1 MATTSLSN
9 LINRMNRYQTLDAI
23 SEVYKVQDLDEA
35 IREIKREHNLP
46 FLQKQATL
54 RVFPGVLLYPPAADH
69 DYLTYLDTND
79 AQVPY
84 GSRMRM
90 RYTSLQ
96 QFYEDPDYRNTVAE
110 IWDGNSLMI
119 AIRDK
124 DVPPGFLSSSTL
136 IDSAESISNYTASL
150 DASGLVLDTVLFTGD
165 SNASVRFTNTVTGTA
180 QALVEYVPTSFTD
193 AMYKSKYFFQ
203 SVFLSGIPTSVQL
216 RLGADSSNYLATT
229 VTSQFSGQAFKAND
243 WNLLAIDLNTATATG
258 TVDTTTSFD
267 YAAVRL
273 NGAPAGTYNIDA
285 SYLRGW
291 TLLMYW
297 YTSKWIVQTN
307 SGTTA
312 TKECFI
318 DANGV
323 YATDDVL
330 IGDYE
335 WADVIMYKAM
345 LRSLADKENDS
356 LKADVINWLAAAMDS
371 LRAIYPDAKPLVI
384 TQSTRMST
392 DFNSDLGNWY

>member
-9 LINRMNRYQTLDAI
+9 LLNRLNRYQTLDAI

-54 RVFPGVLLYPPAADH
+54 RVFPGVLLYPPAEDH
-69 DYLTYLDTND
+69 DYLTYLDTNN
-79 AQVPY
+79 QNVQY
-84 GSRMRM
+84 GNRMRM

-96 QFYEDPDYRNTVAE
+96 QFYEDLDYRNTVAE

-124 DVPPGFLSSSTL
+124 DVPPGFLSGSQL
-136 IDSAESISNYTASL
+136 VDSGESISNYTASL

-165 SNASVRFTNTVTGTA
+165 SNASVRFTNTLTGTA
-180 QALVEYVPTSFTD
+180 QALIEYVPASFSETE
-193 AMYKSKYFFQ
+193 YQQKYFFQ
-203 SVFLSGIPTSVQL
+203 SVYLSGIPTSVQL
-216 RLGADSSNYLATT
+216 RLGNDSVNYFATT
-229 VTSQFSGQAFKAND
+229 VTTQFSGQAFKVND
-243 WNLLAIDLNTATATG
+243 WNLLAIDLNTATETG
-258 TVDTTTSFD
+258 TVDTSTFD

-273 NGAPAGTYNIDA
+273 NAAPSGTYNIDA

-297 YTSKWIVQTN
+297 YTSKWIVQENGDT
-307 SGTTA
+307 SA
-312 TKECFI
+312 SKECFI

-356 LKADVINWLAAAMDS
+356 LKADVLNWLASAMES
-371 LRAIYPDAKPLVI
+371 LKAIYPSSKPLII

-392 DFNSDLGNWY
+392 EFNDLGYGY